1 MINYRVSYVFGLK
14 FLNNC
19 QEFVEEKPERCFSPY
34 ETYSDVCQLFLS
46 ETGTKNNTTQLR
58 WLVEGDGVLTCGPHF
73 THFGNQC

>member
-19 QEFVEEKPERCFSPY
+19 QEFVEEKPERRFSPY

-46 ETGTKNNTTQLR
+46 ETGTKNNTTQGG
-58 WLVEGDGVLTCGPHF
+58 W
-73 THFGNQC
+73 